1 MEEGEIDGGDSVSSS
16 ASEVSVGVGACESDS
31 MEEFTSSA
39 SSSPPSQDQLAPPAT
54 ALHDMSSL
62 FQHLPFKWV
71 SLFSDSSLIYKINMR
86 KNRTMVVNVWIFRR
100 GLSKYYQGKSES
112 FTSLSNVR
120 CLEDLAKPENPY
132 NKKLKTSRSYGGGLS
147 EKIDDTHKS
156 SPPKRL
162 HPRLIS
168 KKASRGRCSQMN
180 LNAKSR
186 VNFLLGSWPPISI
199 PPHTSPVKP
208 LCLLEN
214 SFTLSSC
221 LCGFF
226 FFNWCV
232 GPKNPFIKGS

>member
-1 MEEGEIDGGDSVSSS
+1 MERMFEFSSFSASCLKGKGGIGMMEEGEIDGGDSASSS
-16 ASEVSVGVGACESDS
+16 ASEVSVGVGSCESDS

-62 FQHLPFKWV
+62 FQHLPFK
-71 SLFSDSSLIYKINMR
+71 
-86 KNRTMVVNVWIFRR
+86 R

-186 VNFLLGSWPPISI
+186 VNFLLGS
-199 PPHTSPVKP
+199 
-208 LCLLEN
+208 
-214 SFTLSSC
+214 
-221 LCGFF
+221 
-226 FFNWCV
+226 
-232 GPKNPFIKGS
+232 

>member
-1 MEEGEIDGGDSVSSS
+1 
-16 ASEVSVGVGACESDS
+16 
-31 MEEFTSSA
+31 
-39 SSSPPSQDQLAPPAT
+39 
-54 ALHDMSSL
+54 
-62 FQHLPFKWV
+62 
-71 SLFSDSSLIYKINMR
+71 
-86 KNRTMVVNVWIFRR
+86 MVVNVWIFRR

-199 PPHTSPVKP
+199 PPHTSPIKP

-221 LCGFF
+221 LCGHF
-226 FFNWCV
+226 CLIDV
-232 GPKNPFIKGS
+232 LDPKTPLLKGVSSRELSVITLWICGGKRKYIGNRVPKF

>member
-1 MEEGEIDGGDSVSSS
+1 MKKKEDEEEEAEDQLSFGIITVLMGGSVVLVIGKFEIVMERMFEFSSFSASCLKGKGGIGMMEEGEIDGGDSVSSS
-16 ASEVSVGVGACESDS
+16 ASEVSVGVGSCESDS

-62 FQHLPFKWV
+62 FQHLPFK
-71 SLFSDSSLIYKINMR
+71 
-86 KNRTMVVNVWIFRR
+86 R

-186 VNFLLGSWPPISI
+186 VNFLLGS
-199 PPHTSPVKP
+199 
-208 LCLLEN
+208 
-214 SFTLSSC
+214 
-221 LCGFF
+221 
-226 FFNWCV
+226 
-232 GPKNPFIKGS
+232 